1 MTNLTPRPISLGE
14 QDAATNDAT
23 EDVDVDDNDVH
34 ATKSSSC
41 ELEEK
46 EEFSIL
52 LEKMM
57 LQSRR
62 N

>member
-1 MTNLTPRPISLGE
+1 MTILTPRRISLGE

-23 EDVDVDDNDVH
+23 EDVDVDDNDVQ

-52 LEKMM
+52 LEKIM
-57 LQSRR
+57 LQLRR

>member
-1 MTNLTPRPISLGE
+1 MTILTPRPISLGE

-23 EDVDVDDNDVH
+23 ENVDVDDNDVQ

-57 LQSRR
+57 LQLRR

>member
-23 EDVDVDDNDVH
+23 EDVDVDDNDVQ

-57 LQSRR
+57 LQLRR

>member
-1 MTNLTPRPISLGE
+1 MTILTPCPISLGE

-23 EDVDVDDNDVH
+23 EDVDVDDNDVQ

-57 LQSRR
+57 LQLRR

>member
-1 MTNLTPRPISLGE
+1 MTILTPRPISLGE

-23 EDVDVDDNDVH
+23 EDVDVDDNDVQ

-57 LQSRR
+57 LQLRR

>member
-23 EDVDVDDNDVH
+23 EEVDVDDNDVQ

-52 LEKMM
+52 LEKKM

>member
-1 MTNLTPRPISLGE
+1 MTILTPRPISLGE

-23 EDVDVDDNDVH
+23 EDVDVDDNDVQ

>member
-1 MTNLTPRPISLGE
+1 MTILTPRPISLGE

-23 EDVDVDDNDVH
+23 ENVDVDDNDVQ

>member
-1 MTNLTPRPISLGE
+1 MTILTSRPISLGE

-23 EDVDVDDNDVH
+23 EDVDVDDNDVQ

-57 LQSRR
+57 LQLRR